1 MTTVSYYLGYLV
13 ILSTMHYKIRSSS
26 GLVQMWHSLK
36 KRPSTFRDGA
46 TTAWFPY
53 EMTPEKQAQKCHTD
67 NPSLPRS
74 GQYFWLVAQSEKFA
88 STNQMH
94 QPDLGSDSSSV
105 WNFYARLSDVVSRGN
120 QWWLQEMSAIFPGQ
134 IWQYDSLFLFF
145 ACWRRF
151 FVSFFCFLSTAN
163 SNQSVSRVDDVTL
176 HLQVAEEQPL
186 TKYFELFDN
195 AGGSVS
201 E

>member
-1 MTTVSYYLGYLV
+1 MTTVSYYLGY
-13 ILSTMHYKIRSSS
+13 ILSKMHYKIRSSS
-26 GLVQMWHSLK
+26 GLSVQMGHSLK
-36 KRPSTFRDGA
+36 KQPSTFRDT

-105 WNFYARLSDVVSRGN
+105 WNFYARFSDVVSRGN
-120 QWWLQEMSAIFPGQ
+120 QWWRQEMSAIFPGQ
-134 IWQYDSLFLFF
+134 IWQYDSLFLLF
-145 ACWRRF
+145 AYWCRF
-151 FVSFFCFLSTAN
+151 FVSSFCFLSTAN
-163 SNQSVSRVDDVTL
+163 SNYS
-176 HLQVAEEQPL
+176 
-186 TKYFELFDN
+186 
-195 AGGSVS
+195 
-201 E
+201 